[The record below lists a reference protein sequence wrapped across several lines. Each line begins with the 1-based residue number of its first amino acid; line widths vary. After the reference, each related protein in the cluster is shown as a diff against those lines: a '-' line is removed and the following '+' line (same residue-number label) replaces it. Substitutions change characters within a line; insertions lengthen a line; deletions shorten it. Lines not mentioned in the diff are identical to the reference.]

1 MLIKKFN
8 TMKTYKYILVIITI
22 MSIISCE
29 KSYLDV
35 SPQATIEESMLATP
49 KNADALVTAAYAMLT
64 NASLIGFAQ
73 WKYGGVRSEEAYMG
87 SESSGGPDSPLEV
100 FNTMTSD
107 FNGGNET
114 WIEFYICVSRCN
126 KALAVLGKITD
137 DEMPSRKIR
146 MAETRFL
153 RGHYY
158 FMLKT
163 LFRYPPWVDETM
175 TNDDI
180 KKKSN
185 RELTDIQLWDLIAAD
200 FKYAYD
206 NLPETQS
213 QIGRAN
219 KYAAAAYL
227 AKTRLYQAYEQDD
240 QNNVISVNQSNMQE
254 VVAMC
259 DVVIN
264 SGKYALFDN
273 FGKNF
278 TYGYDNGV
286 ESIFA
291 KQYSINDGTV
301 TGKVDLEHLLNY
313 NMAPGYGCCWFNV
326 PSQNLVNAFKT
337 DANGLPLF
345 DTYNNV
351 DISIPSDF
359 ITNTVDPRLDHTVGI
374 PTHPFKYDLTFVYDY
389 SWARTPAI
397 YGYYSSM
404 KECQLPSSPSFKR
417 VGPFFGS
424 SKNIDILR
432 YDDVLLMKAEALIEL
447 GQQDDALP
455 LINQIRTR
463 AANTDWLK
471 FGDGTTT
478 FSNYNIS
485 SYQDG
490 VNIDWTQANARKAL
504 RFERKLEF
512 AMESP
517 RFLDLVRWGIAAE
530 TLNAFFEVEKTKHP
544 YLSAAHFR
552 KNQDEYLPIPLTQI
566 TLSEGLYQ
574 QNAGTW

>member
-1 MLIKKFN
+1 MKVYKKV
-8 TMKTYKYILVIITI
+8 YKYVLVLITT
-22 MSIISCE
+22 MLLVSCS

-35 SPQATIEESMLATP
+35 SPQATIEESMLANPT
-49 KNADALVTAAYAMLT
+49 NADALVTAAYAELT
-64 NASLIGFAQ
+64 EASLVGFAQ

-87 SESSGGPDSPLEV
+87 SESSGGPDGPLEV

-107 FNGGNET
+107 FSGGNST
-114 WIEFYICVSRCN
+114 WTDFYISVSRCN
-126 KALAVLGKITD
+126 KALAVLNKLTD
-137 DEMPSRKIR
+137 DKMPLRKVR
-146 MAETRFL
+146 MAEARFL
-153 RGHYY
+153 RGHFY
-158 FMLKT
+158 FMLKI
-163 LFRYPPWVDETM
+163 LFRFPVWVDETM

-180 KKKSN
+180 MKRSN
-185 RELTDIQLWDLIAAD
+185 RQFKDTELWDLIAAD
-200 FKYAYD
+200 FKYASD
-206 NLPETQS
+206 NLPENQS

-227 AKTRLYQAYEQDD
+227 AKARLYQAYEQDD
-240 QNNVISVNQSNMQE
+240 KNNVVSVNQGNLQE
-254 VVAMC
+254 VVSMC

-264 SGKYALFDN
+264 SGKYSLFDN

-278 TYGYDNGV
+278 TYGYDNTV

-301 TGKVDLEHLLNY
+301 VGKCDLEHLLNY

-337 DANGLPLF
+337 DANGLPMF
-345 DTYNNV
+345 DTYNNADLTV
-351 DISIPSDF
+351 PSDF
-359 ITNTVDPRLDHTVGI
+359 QTNTVDPRLDHTVGL
-374 PTHPFKYDLTFVYDY
+374 PTHPFKYDLTFVYDN

-397 YGYYSSM
+397 YGYYSTM

-424 SKNIDILR
+424 SKNVDILR

-447 GQQDDALP
+447 GRQNEALP

-471 FGDGTTT
+471 YSNGAT
-478 FSNYNIS
+478 FSNYKTS
-485 SYQDG
+485 TYQDG
-490 VNIDWTQANARKAL
+490 VNINWTKENARKAL

-517 RFLDLVRWGIAAE
+517 RFFDLVRWGIAAE

-544 YLSAAHFR
+544 FLSAAHFR